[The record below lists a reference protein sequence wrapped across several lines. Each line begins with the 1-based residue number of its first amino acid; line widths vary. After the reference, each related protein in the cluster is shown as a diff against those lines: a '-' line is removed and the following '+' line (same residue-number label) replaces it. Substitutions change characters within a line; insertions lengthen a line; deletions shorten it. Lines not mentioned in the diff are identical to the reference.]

1 MCNRHKTVAVLVHCC
16 LTAICPVVCACVVA
30 VAVVGGGG
38 RGDNTLNAI
47 FKEQSL
53 LHRSLIL
60 VVVLVCS

>member
-1 MCNRHKTVAVLVHCC
+1 MCNRHKTVAVLVHSC

-30 VAVVGGGG
+30 VVVGGGG

-53 LHRSLIL
+53 LQRSLIL